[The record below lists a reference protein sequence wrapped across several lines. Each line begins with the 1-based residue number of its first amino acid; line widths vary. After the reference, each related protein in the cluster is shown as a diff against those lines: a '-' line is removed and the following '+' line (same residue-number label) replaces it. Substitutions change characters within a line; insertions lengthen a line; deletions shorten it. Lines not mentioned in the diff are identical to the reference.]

1 MRKDRKMELPVFSLE
16 PSVICCDL
24 CALGEEIRTWE
35 QAGVTALHIDV
46 LDGAFAPSLP
56 VGIDTFLQLS
66 ERTELPF
73 DVHIMSRN
81 NAWFIDQCIRMNAAR
96 ICFQVEGE
104 PDPAGMLARIRKA
117 GISPGLAFSP
127 DTPMESVCGLLDE
140 ADFILLMRIN
150 PGYAGFAGE
159 SVRTD
164 LDDKI
169 RHARKLL
176 DAGRTGRD
184 IVIDG
189 RVTFEDIPRLKAL
202 GATVMVGGSRSLFSG
217 KDYNGNFRKAK
228 ALYLGE

>member
-1 MRKDRKMELPVFSLE
+1 MELPVYSLE

-150 PGYAGFAGE
+150 PGYAGFAG
-159 SVRTD
+159 
-164 LDDKI
+164 
-169 RHARKLL
+169 
-176 DAGRTGRD
+176 
-184 IVIDG
+184 
-189 RVTFEDIPRLKAL
+189 
-202 GATVMVGGSRSLFSG
+202 
-217 KDYNGNFRKAK
+217 GN
-228 ALYLGE
+228 Y